1 MALVLKDRV
10 QETTT
15 TTGTGTVT
23 LAGAVSGFQSFS
35 AIGNSNT
42 CYYAIVGGTE
52 WEVGLGTYT
61 SSGTTL
67 SRDTILESSNGGTA
81 VNFSAGTKNVFVTYP
96 AEKGLYLDA
105 SGNAIA
111 LGTPA
116 SATLT
121 NATGLPISTGVSGLG
136 TNVATALATNVGSS
150 GAVVVNGGVL
160 GTPSS
165 GTLTNTTGLPLTT
178 GVTGTLP
185 IANGGTGTT
194 STTFTNL
201 TTNVTGTLP
210 VANGGTGI
218 TSLGTG
224 VSTFLGTPSS
234 ANLATAI
241 TDETGS
247 GLLVFATSPT
257 LTTPVI
263 SSITNTGT
271 LTLPTSTDTLV
282 GRATTDTLTNKR
294 VTPRVSTTTSSATPT
309 INTDNVEVYG
319 LTALAVN
326 ITSFTTNLSGTP
338 TDGQTLRIYIVG
350 TAART
355 ITWGASF
362 EASTVSLPTT
372 TVTTNRLDVG
382 FVWNAA
388 TSKWRCVAVA

>member
-15 TTGTGTVT
+15 TTGTGTIT

-35 AIGNSNT
+35 AVGNGNT
-42 CYYAIVGGTE
+42 CYYAIVGETE
-52 WEVGLGTYT
+52 WEVGFGTYT

-67 SRDTILESSNGGTA
+67 SRSTILESSNGGTA

-96 AEKGLYLDA
+96 AEKGIYLDD
-105 SGNAIA
+105 SGNAIG
-111 LGTPA
+111 LGIPA
-116 SATLT
+116 TVTLT

-136 TNVATALATNVGSS
+136 SNVATFLA
-150 GAVVVNGGVL
+150 
-160 GTPSS
+160 
-165 GTLTNTTGLPLTT
+165 
-178 GVTGTLP
+178 
-185 IANGGTGTT
+185 
-194 STTFTNL
+194 
-201 TTNVTGTLP
+201 
-210 VANGGTGI
+210 
-218 TSLGTG
+218 
-224 VSTFLGTPSS
+224 TPSS
-234 ANLATAI
+234 ANLASAI

-247 GLLVFATSPT
+247 GSLVFATLPT
-257 LTTPVI
+257 FGGTGVRFSGSTSGTTTVLATAI
-263 SSITNTGT
+263 AGTTT
-271 LTLPTSTDTLV
+271 LTLPSATDTLV
-282 GRATTDTLTNKR
+282 GKATTDTFTNKR
-294 VTPRVSTTTSSATPT
+294 ITPRVSTTTSSATPT
-309 INTDNVEVYG
+309 INTDNTDQFG

-338 TDGQTLRIYIVG
+338 TDGQKLWIYIVG

-362 EASTVSLPTT
+362 EASTVALPTT